1 MRRHLIAFVCCLL
14 CAMSVQAVDLA
25 EIRARGELRHL
36 GIRYANFVTGSGD
49 GFDVEL
55 VRGFAEHLG
64 VRYTLVYSD
73 FSAVIRDLLG
83 KEVVRENAVL
93 RLEGDYPVR
102 GDMIAAGFTVL
113 PWREEVLLFSA
124 PTFPSQVLLVA
135 RTDSELSPI
144 EARAAPGVGAVADA
158 LAEVHADITATKA
171 LIGNRSLLVMEGTVL
186 DPDNYG
192 LSGDVLDLRVYTR
205 SSNLNEMVPA
215 LLEHDAE
222 LTLLDVPDLIL
233 DLHKW
238 AGRIKILGPVS
249 EQQLMAA
256 AFSTDSPQL
265 RAAFDD
271 YLRELKRD
279 GRFDTLVDRYYP
291 GIRRYFPEFFA
302 SYN

>member
-1 MRRHLIAFVCCLL
+1 M
-14 CAMSVQAVDLA
+14 
-25 EIRARGELRHL
+25 
-36 GIRYANFVTGSGD
+36 
-49 GFDVEL
+49 
-55 VRGFAEHLG
+55 
-64 VRYTLVYSD
+64 
-73 FSAVIRDLLG
+73 
-83 KEVVRENAVL
+83 
-93 RLEGDYPVR
+93 
-102 GDMIAAGFTVL
+102 
-113 PWREEVLLFSA
+113 
-124 PTFPSQVLLVA
+124 
-135 RTDSELSPI
+135 
-144 EARAAPGVGAVADA
+144 
-158 LAEVHADITATKA
+158 
-171 LIGNRSLLVMEGTVL
+171 IGNRSLLVMEGTVL

-222 LTLLDVPDLIL
+222 LTLLDVPDVIL
-233 DLHKW
+233 DLRKW

-279 GRFDTLVDRYYP
+279 GRYDTLVDRYYP